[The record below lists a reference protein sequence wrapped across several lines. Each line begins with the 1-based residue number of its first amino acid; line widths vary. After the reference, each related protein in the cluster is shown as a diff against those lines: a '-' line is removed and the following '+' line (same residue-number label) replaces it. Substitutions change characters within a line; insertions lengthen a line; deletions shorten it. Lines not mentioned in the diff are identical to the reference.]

1 VPTTSGANQRNSPN
15 GTCGSVGLGKVQS
28 GPDRVTSAA
37 SSPSYQRLPQA
48 APHEARHIKF
58 LASLIVGA
66 LSLFATVV
74 IPTLAAERTTDNPV
88 KPDEIV
94 IMVDDLGA
102 IDDRILERLPN
113 IRSLFLQ
120 DGLQFND
127 AYSETPLCCP
137 GRASFLTGQ
146 HTAHHGVTVND
157 ARLLNPNNTIATALH
172 DDGYYT
178 VMDGKYLNGA
188 AQLPDHTPPGWDHV
202 TMLNDWSAND
212 SSDWWV
218 DDVPTTAGY
227 YDRYID
233 QTATSLLA
241 AAPTDK
247 PVFMWVAPHAPHK
260 SADSTLDWVPDIEPR
275 YVNDPRCEGIRPWH
289 PPNYLFAG
297 EPNGYP
303 LDDICRSMLTV
314 DDIVGD
320 LERTAADEGR
330 NPTWVLTSDNGMAWG
345 SNGYLLKNVPAA
357 DRLPFF
363 MTGPG
368 IVHGRTDALVSNI
381 DFGPTLADLAG
392 TTMPK
397 ADGKS
402 FVAALDG
409 SGGGRKAMLEDHP
422 VGGPTG
428 EGDIDTGPWWGV
440 RTPHWHLVV
449 WNDVHL
455 YDTQADPWEMNDVAQ
470 QHMDVVKQLAGI
482 FHRTVAIPTP
492 PPSPT
497 PTETPPATP
506 SPSLEPTPSS
516 SLPPSAEPTATLGS
530 ATPEPT
536 APVSLSPAPTR
547 SPKASATAAPPIVVT
562 TGGVGTAS
570 ASIDIGPAAITA
582 ALAGAAVLLLLL
594 VSPRLKPRR
603 S

>member
-1 VPTTSGANQRNSPN
+1 
-15 GTCGSVGLGKVQS
+15 
-28 GPDRVTSAA
+28 
-37 SSPSYQRLPQA
+37 
-48 APHEARHIKF
+48 
-58 LASLIVGA
+58 
-66 LSLFATVV
+66 
-74 IPTLAAERTTDNPV
+74 
-88 KPDEIV
+88 
-94 IMVDDLGA
+94 MVDDLGA

-218 DDVPTTAGY
+218 DDVPTTAGD

-241 AAPTDK
+241 AAPSDK

-260 SADSTLDWVPDIEPR
+260 SAESTQDWEPDIEPR
-275 YVNDPRCEGIRPWH
+275 YMNDPRCEGIKPWH

-330 NPTWVLTSDNGMAWG
+330 NPIWMLTSDNGMAWG

-368 IVHGRTDALVSNI
+368 IVHGRTRGAHFEHRLWTRRSQI
-381 DFGPTLADLAG
+381 SRARRCPRPTARASWRRSTAAAAAARQCSRTTPWAARQGRG
-392 TTMPK
+392 TSTPGRGG
-397 ADGKS
+397 ACARRIGIS
-402 FVAALDG
+402 S
-409 SGGGRKAMLEDHP
+409 SGTACISTTR
-422 VGGPTG
+422 
-428 EGDIDTGPWWGV
+428 
-440 RTPHWHLVV
+440 
-449 WNDVHL
+449 
-455 YDTQADPWEMNDVAQ
+455 QADPWETDDVAPE
-470 QHMDVVKQLAGI
+470 HMDVVKQLAGI
-482 FHRTVAIPTP
+482 FHRTVAL
-492 PPSPT
+492 PT
-497 PTETPPATP
+497 PTP
-506 SPSLEPTPSS
+506 SPCRHLRRRRRRLRALHWNRHQAQASRRAT
-516 SLPPSAEPTATLGS
+516 EPTATVGT
-530 ATPEPT
+530 ATPGQRQRSHHRLPPRE
-536 APVSLSPAPTR
+536 VRRPAP
-547 SPKASATAAPPIVVT
+547 PPPPPAVVT
-562 TGGVGTAS
+562 TGGVGTAGAEHRHRTRGHHRRRRRRGRA
-570 ASIDIGPAAITA
+570 ASSRWCLRD
-582 ALAGAAVLLLLL
+582 
-594 VSPRLKPRR
+594 
-603 S
+603 